1 MCITTLFL
9 PTTLKVIGPS
19 FEKDAVDFA
28 NVTIAYKANGGD
40 PSGWTLPDWSISLS
54 ESFMKDSSIK
64 TTIFSLTAPGT
75 TVLHGLPAAQLARH
89 VNEYGA
95 AIRDSNP
102 SKFGFF
108 AALPPL
114 CDGIEPVLEE
124 IRYALVNLKADG
136 VTLYTRYGSDNHYL
150 GHSDFRPVWA
160 ELNSHQA
167 VVFIHPTHAAD
178 TRLVNPSLPQPM
190 IDYPHETTRTA
201 VDLIISGVVSE
212 YSACKII
219 LSHAGGTFPYLATR
233 AATMLFDSKLSTKS
247 TEEFWED
254 ARTFYFDLALSGN
267 EYTMGL
273 LTKFAK
279 PDHILF
285 GSDFPYA
292 PRNTIDIHT
301 QELDRYQ
308 MSSDQSFEINRG
320 NALSLFPRLQGLSQ
334 IKR

>member
-1 MCITTLFL
+1 MNRIDVHHHFI
-9 PTTLKVIGPS
+9 PPDYIEGPS
-19 FEKDAVDFA
+19 SEYDATGLA
-28 NVTIAYKANGGD
+28 NLPVAYKANGGD
-40 PSGWTLPDWSISLS
+40 PGGWTLPDWSLSRS

-75 TVLHGLPAAQLARH
+75 SVLSGPAAAQLARH

-124 IRYALVNLKADG
+124 IRYALLNLKADG
-136 VTLYTRYGSDNHYL
+136 VALFTRYGSDNHYL
-150 GHSDFRPVWA
+150 GHPDFRPIWA
-160 ELNSHQA
+160 ELNSHKA
-167 VVFIHPTHAAD
+167 VVFIHPTNPAD
-178 TRLVNPSLPQPM
+178 TRLVDPWLPSPM

-201 VDLIISGVVSE
+201 VDLILSGVVRE

-219 LSHAGGTFPYLATR
+219 LCHAGGTFLSVVTR
-233 AATMLFDSKLSTKS
+233 AATILFDSKMSTKP

-267 EYTMGL
+267 EYNLGL
-273 LTKFAK
+273 VTKFAK

-285 GSDFPYA
+285 GSDFSYA
-292 PRNTIDIHT
+292 PQNTIDTHT
-301 QELDRYQ
+301 HGLDQYQ
-308 MSSDQSFEINRG
+308 MSNDQSYKFNQG
-320 NALSLFPRLQGLSQ
+320 NALSLFPRLQELS
-334 IKR
+334 